1 MSLPTQIIIW
11 IYGKDNMICLPLIDS
26 GANTIYVE
34 DGNGGWSKVGD
45 LFETGEGTWT
55 SEDGSMV
62 LAGSTI
68 TLENGRTIA
77 LGNAGDFG
85 INLLTPATNIIVSP
99 NPLENIHGS
108 EASDAMYLG
117 GFGEMAAIIA
127 AGEIAP
133 ASSGQ
138 DVAQGKGGDDFIYG
152 STAADLLLGGDGSD
166 LLVGG
171 GGNDVL
177 LGDYD
182 CNFDVTDWS
191 IQLTETSAT
200 IYFSGDDPDGG
211 GFLYSYMYWD
221 GIGVS
226 EVSGVSVEGTL
237 EPTLLLGTGN
247 NVIYGGAGD
256 DFVFGGGGD
265 DEIYGGIGIDTIVGG
280 SGSDFI
286 EGGIVIRLRET
297 FKYRNTWRWF
307 SQQENLRRAA

>member
-1 MSLPTQIIIW
+1 MVGVEEIKDTAQSLFNSITTSSET
-11 IYGKDNMICLPLIDS
+11 YTIDH
-26 GANTIYVE
+26 
-34 DGNGGWSKVGD
+34 
-45 LFETGEGTWT
+45 
-55 SEDGSMV
+55 M
-62 LAGSTI
+62 
-68 TLENGRTIA
+68 
-77 LGNAGDFG
+77 
-85 INLLTPATNIIVSP
+85 TPMPNDIIVNP
-99 NPLENIHGS
+99 NPVENIHGS
-108 EASDAMYLG
+108 EASDAMYLV
-117 GFGEMAAIIA
+117 GFGEMDAIIA